1 VVDGWGGVGYTELRH
16 NALPLDEKG
25 MSLGHLWDVIKSF
38 DYIRVVDVLAVAWLI
53 YRLLLLAKG
62 TRAWQIIGGLAIFF
76 VAVVVSDWF
85 RLDTLHWLLRQA
97 FPLGPVA
104 LVILFL
110 PELRHALEEFGRPGF
125 WGRSFGLVATEKM
138 HEMIEAVVA
147 AVSTMSVKRIGALI
161 VFERETGLEDIIQTG
176 VPLDAE
182 PSSALINTIFYKGTP
197 LHDGA
202 LIIQRDRLAAAGCT
216 LPLTDSPRVD
226 AAVHTRH
233 KAAIGMSEASD
244 AVVVVVS
251 EETGIISI
259 AVEGKL
265 IRGLR
270 DDTLR
275 TRLQGLLQVT
285 DSSSRGRLPSVPFRR
300 VATRMGDVIKT
311 ARLRDR

>member
-1 VVDGWGGVGYTELRH
+1 
-16 NALPLDEKG
+16 
-25 MSLGHLWDVIKSF
+25 MSLGHIWNAIKSF
-38 DYIRVVDVLAVAWLI
+38 DYILVVDIFAVAWLI

-62 TRAWQIIGGLAIFF
+62 TRAWQIIGGLTIFF
-76 VAVVVSDWF
+76 VAVVVSDWL

-125 WGRSFGLVATEKM
+125 WGRSFGLVASEKM
-138 HEMIEAVVA
+138 SEMIDAVVA
-147 AVSTMSVKRIGALI
+147 AVATMSVKRIGALI
-161 VFERETGLEDIIQTG
+161 VFERQTGLEDIIQTG
-176 VPLDAE
+176 TPLDAE
-182 PSSALINTIFYKGTP
+182 PTSALIGTIFYKGTP

-202 LIIQRDRLAAAGCT
+202 LIVQRDRLAAAGCT

-275 TRLQGLLQVT
+275 ARLHELLQVT
-285 DSSSRGRLPSVPFRR
+285 DGTGRGKLARAPIRKVASRV
-300 VATRMGDVIKT
+300 GDAIKT
-311 ARLRDR
+311 ARLRER